1 MIKNIDDWT
10 NRREILDFFENSE
23 CRHLFFIYKS
33 GKLTITL
40 EAPKSLGGKRGFY
53 LLKKRRTKLSPDN
66 IRKEVLFGD
75 LTVNP
80 LETLSTISNEIFSP
94 IVEQVICSTDSVES
108 KEVLNQSHNFLAN
121 MYVTVGETEGRTRR
135 THFHPG
141 GIT

>member
-1 MIKNIDDWT
+1 
-10 NRREILDFFENSE
+10 
-23 CRHLFFIYKS
+23 
-33 GKLTITL
+33 L

-108 KEVLNQSHNFLAN
+108 KEVLNQFHNFLAN
-121 MYVTVGETEGRTRR
+121 MYVTVGETEGRTLLPLP
-135 THFHPG
+135 TV
-141 GIT
+141 